1 MEISEEERTYILE
14 VSKAVRNSCD
24 ISILVALNIFF
35 ALTAIVGNFMILAAL
50 CKQCSLHPPCKILFR
65 SLALADVFVG
75 ILSGPALRRIP
86 FDDPIRKMGVRSI
99 L

>member
-35 ALTAIVGNFMILAAL
+35 ALTATVGNFMILAAL
-50 CKQCSLHPPCKILFR
+50 CKQCSLHPPSKILFR

-75 ILSGPALRRIP
+75 ILSGPA
-86 FDDPIRKMGVRSI
+86 
-99 L
+99 